1 MSAYS
6 VHGENIILGEADVEN
21 LVRCPHQPPS
31 RVAEVARILHLSN
44 GCFNGAVPGSE
55 LDI

>member
-31 RVAEVARILHLSN
+31 RVAEVARIFHLSN